1 MIEKHIRHAE
11 SKNFFHKKRQAQ
23 TIFWF
28 ESLVQE
34 KIRNY
39 FFSDSTFLQR
49 YNDAKNTISK
59 NETSILNAVN
69 SIFGKSFF

>member
-1 MIEKHIRHAE
+1 MIEKYIRHTE
-11 SKNFFHKKRQAQ
+11 SKKFFHKKRQAQ
-23 TIFWF
+23 TVFWF

-39 FFSDSTFLQR
+39 FFSDDKFLQR
-49 YNDAKNTISK
+49 YNDAKNSVSK

-69 SIFGKSFF
+69 LVFDKPSF